1 MDIKLWLVYMSKSEY
16 IIIIIIIMI
25 IIIIIITQSQIYT
38 QTMNS

>member
-16 IIIIIIIMI
+16 IIIIIIM